1 MRHRK
6 AGRHLNRN
14 AAHRRSL
21 FRNLSRALITH
32 ESIVTTLPKAKEL
45 RPFIERLITLAK
57 KANLVIRD
65 ASGKGD
71 AEEKKARVQ
80 ALHYRRQAMSLLGPT
95 HGTEIWDKKNKS
107 TGDTVL
113 KKLFRELGPRY
124 ADRPGGYTRVLK
136 QHYRRLGDAGATAV
150 IELLK
155 AGEKKVKTH
164 AERPATAPVAPA
176 PAAPAPAAPAPAAPT
191 STPPEVQSPPPPPA
205 AESAAPPADNPPAA
219 S

>member
-21 FRNLSRALITH
+21 FRNLARALFTH

-45 RPFIERLITLAK
+45 RPFVERLITFAK
-57 KANLVIRD
+57 KAHVLTIGVD
-65 ASGKGD
+65 GKPE
-71 AEEKKARVQ
+71 AEISKAKIQ
-80 ALHYRRQAMSLLGPT
+80 ALHYRRQAMALLGPT
-95 HGTEIWDKKNKS
+95 HGTGIWDKNDES
-107 TGDTVL
+107 NGDTVL

-124 ADRPGGYTRVLK
+124 ATRPGGYTRVLK
-136 QHYRRLGDAGATAV
+136 QHYRRLGDSGFTAV

-155 AGEKKVKTH
+155 ADEKKV
-164 AERPATAPVAPA
+164 RTAQKPAPA
-176 PAAPAPAAPAPAAPT
+176 PLAPAPTTAEETSQAPAEQ
-191 STPPEVQSPPPPPA
+191 TPPPATPEPPPPA
-205 AESAAPPADNPPAA
+205 EAPPAENPPAA

>member
-6 AGRHLNRN
+6 RGRHLNRN

-32 ESIVTTLPKAKEL
+32 EKIVTTVPKAKEL
-45 RPFIERLITLAK
+45 RPFVERLITLAK
-57 KANLVIRD
+57 RANQIVAD
-65 ASGKGD
+65 AAGKGE
-71 AEEKKARVQ
+71 AEEKKAGIR
-80 ALHYRRQAMSLLGPT
+80 ALHLRRQAMALLGPT
-95 HGTEIWDKKNKS
+95 HGTEIWDKNDKS

-113 KKLFRELGPRY
+113 KKLFREIGPRY

-136 QHYRRLGDAGATAV
+136 QHYRRLGDAGETAV

-155 AGEKKVKTH
+155 AGEKKPTRAK
-164 AERPATAPVAPA
+164 R
-176 PAAPAPAAPAPAAPT
+176 PAAPAPT
-191 STPPEVQSPPPPPA
+191 
-205 AESAAPPADNPPAA
+205 PAA